1 MIRPR
6 HIRAALCRFAHA
18 EEGSISV
25 EAMLIF
31 PILLWCYL
39 ATFVFFDAF
48 RSQSTNL
55 KAAYTIGD
63 VISREPDDITPAYL
77 DSLYKLQTFL
87 VDEDNGIAQ
96 LRITVYRYQASDNT
110 YRVRWS
116 RVRGGGV
123 QMTDALL
130 ATLRNQLPVMPNSET
145 AILVETWVGYH
156 PTYSVGLQDFVFND
170 LVVTRPR
177 LSGGQTCT
185 NSSNS
190 GDFLTRTC

>member
-1 MIRPR
+1 MTQSR
-6 HIRAALCRFAHA
+6 HIRTALRRFARA

-39 ATFVFFDAF
+39 ATFVFFDAY

-63 VISREPDDITPAYL
+63 TLSREPSNITPAYL
-77 DSLYKLQTFL
+77 DSMYKLQTFL
-87 VDEDNGIAQ
+87 VDEDNGIAH
-96 LRITVYRYQASDNT
+96 LRITVYRFQASDNT

-116 RVRGGGV
+116 RVRGGGL
-123 QMTDALL
+123 QMTDAVL
-130 ATLRNQLPVMPNSET
+130 ATLRRNLPVMPDAEI

-170 LVVTRPR
+170 IVVTRPR
-177 LSGGQTCT
+177 FGGGQMCT
-185 NSSNS
+185 NSANS
-190 GDFLTRTC
+190 QAFATRTC

>member
-1 MIRPR
+1 MKSLRTIT
-6 HIRAALCRFAHA
+6 AALHRFVRA

-39 ATFVFFDAF
+39 GTFVFFDAF

-63 VISREPDDITPAYL
+63 ALSRESKNITPAYL
-77 DSLYKLQTFL
+77 DSMSSLQKFL
-87 VDEDNGIAQ
+87 VNEDNGIAR

-116 RVRGGGV
+116 RTRGGGLEL
-123 QMTDALL
+123 TDSVL
-130 ATLRNQLPVMPNSET
+130 ATMRTRLPVMPDTEI

-156 PTYSVGLQDFVFND
+156 PTYSVGLQDFTFED
-170 LVVTRPR
+170 FIVTRPR
-177 LSGGQTCT
+177 FAGQLCT

-190 GDFLTRTC
+190 GALATRTC

>member
-1 MIRPR
+1 M
-6 HIRAALCRFAHA
+6 HIKAFLTRFARA

-39 ATFVFFDAF
+39 GTFVFFDAY

-63 VISREPDDITPAYL
+63 TLSRESDDITPAYL
-77 DSLYKLQTFL
+77 DSLSALHQFL
-87 VDEDNGIAQ
+87 VNEDNGLAR
-96 LRITVYRYQASDNT
+96 LRVTVYRYQASDRSF
-110 YRVRWS
+110 RVRWS
-116 RVRGGGV
+116 RTRGGGLP
-123 QMTDALL
+123 MTDPVL
-130 ATLRNQLPVMPNSET
+130 ATLRENLPIMPDAEI
-145 AILVETWVGYH
+145 AILVETWVGYS
-156 PTYSVGLQDFVFND
+156 PTYSVGLEDFTFTD

-177 LSGGQTCT
+177 VAGQLCT

-190 GDFLTRTC
+190 GGLPTRTC

>member
-1 MIRPR
+1 MSQLR
-6 HIRAALCRFAHA
+6 HITSALRRFTRA

-39 ATFVFFDAF
+39 ATFVFFDAY

-63 VISREPDDITPAYL
+63 TLSREAKDITPAYL
-77 DSLYKLQTFL
+77 DSLANLQRFL

-96 LRITVYRYQASDNT
+96 LRVTIYRFQSSDNT
-110 YRVRWS
+110 FRVRWS
-116 RVRGGGV
+116 RTRGGGL
-123 QMTDALL
+123 QMTDAVL
-130 ATLRNQLPVMPNSET
+130 ANMRTRLPVMPNGEI

-156 PTYSVGLQDFVFND
+156 PNYSVGLQDFTFD
-170 LVVTRPR
+170 DFVVTRPR
-177 LSGGQTCT
+177 FSGGQICT

-190 GDFLTRTC
+190 GALATRTC

>member
-1 MIRPR
+1 MTSNRKIC
-6 HIRAALCRFAHA
+6 AALGRFARA
-18 EEGSISV
+18 EDGSISV

-63 VISREPDDITPAYL
+63 AISREARNITPAYL
-77 DSLYKLQTFL
+77 DSLHQLQTFL
-87 VDEDNGIAQ
+87 VNEDNDIAQ
-96 LRITVYRYQASDNT
+96 LRVTVYRYQASDNT
-110 YRVRWS
+110 YRVNWS
-116 RVRGGGV
+116 RVRGGGL
-123 QMTDALL
+123 QMTDGLL
-130 ATLRNQLPVMPNSET
+130 ATLRNQLPVMPNGEI

-156 PTYSVGLQDFVFND
+156 PTYSVGLQDFVFSD

-177 LSGGQTCT
+177 GAPQVCV
-185 NSSNS
+185 NSANS
-190 GDFLTRTC
+190 EAVATRTC

>member
-1 MIRPR
+1 MMYPRPFSAVLR
-6 HIRAALCRFAHA
+6 RFARS

-63 VISREPDDITPAYL
+63 TLSRETGYVTPAYL
-77 DSLYKLQTFL
+77 DSLSSLQKFL
-87 VDEDNGIAQ
+87 VDEDNGIAR
-96 LRITVYRYQASDNT
+96 LRVTVYRYQASDNT

-116 RVRGGGV
+116 RTRGGGL
-123 QMTDALL
+123 QMTDAVL
-130 ATLRNQLPVMPNSET
+130 ASMRTRLPVMPDTEI

-156 PTYSVGLQDFVFND
+156 PSYSVGLHDFTFD
-170 LVVTRPR
+170 DFVVTRPR
-177 LSGGQTCT
+177 FAGQLCV
-185 NSSNS
+185 NSSNA
-190 GDFLTRTC
+190 GGTATATC